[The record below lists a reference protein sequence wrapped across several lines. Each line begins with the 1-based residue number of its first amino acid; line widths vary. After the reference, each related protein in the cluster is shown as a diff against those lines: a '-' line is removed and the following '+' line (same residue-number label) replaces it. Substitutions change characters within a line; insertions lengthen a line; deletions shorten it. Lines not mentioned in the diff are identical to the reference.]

1 MLGGPGSLLVSRPP
15 ATTNT
20 YTSSLQFRI
29 LAIIHRSDLTWKSGG
44 SDAAHEV
51 FKMNSPITR
60 MNPTARGIT
69 ADEMARAIDGE

>member
-1 MLGGPGSLLVSRPP
+1 MPGGPGSLLVSRPP
-15 ATTNT
+15 ATTNVRG
-20 YTSSLQFRI
+20 SSLQIRI
-29 LAIIHRSDLTWKSGG
+29 IAIIHRSDLTLKSGG
-44 SDAAHEV
+44 SDAANEV